1 MDPDVPVSDRHR
13 SEKRTRVELVDRHA
27 GARERVAD
35 VAMFKVTGPGTRLV
49 TCRVQLFTAE
59 GLRPVVVATQLSDEG
74 ASLINVAESFAA
86 EVWRR
91 LVPQEQE
98 SPLVV
103 TLLLSEGL
111 PDGRAAKVVDHLD
124 LVECTVTGPHRLVD
138 PLWYPLHPTELD
150 HLVGADV
157 DLTRGPGYRPRA
169 RDPEPVF
176 RLDARSLVGLPPTE
190 PFRAACMARPP
201 VAPGR
206 SSRHRALLSQ
216 QDRPAPVAGRTC
228 CWYHGGD
235 WHYVSGVAVDLLEQ
249 ARRRGAAPTIL
260 STTSYSTPRT
270 LSWTPGRAMHCRA
283 CSWPR

>member
-59 GLRPVVVATQLSDEG
+59 GLRPVVVATQLPDEG

-138 PLWYPLHPTELD
+138 PL
-150 HLVGADV
+150 
-157 DLTRGPGYRPRA
+157 
-169 RDPEPVF
+169 
-176 RLDARSLVGLPPTE
+176 
-190 PFRAACMARPP
+190 
-201 VAPGR
+201 
-206 SSRHRALLSQ
+206 
-216 QDRPAPVAGRTC
+216 
-228 CWYHGGD
+228 
-235 WHYVSGVAVDLLEQ
+235 
-249 ARRRGAAPTIL
+249 
-260 STTSYSTPRT
+260 
-270 LSWTPGRAMHCRA
+270 
-283 CSWPR
+283 